1 MFPKQKRYHLGRSQR
16 AAIEEIANGLTV
28 YQALQKYR
36 IPLSRY
42 NKWLENKS
50 FIDWLE
56 ICISG
61 AIRQRLNRLTL
72 CESPETSRKACL
84 DMIAMQKND
93 IEQLKTQTDGKEDNS
108 CEITSRENS
117 VLLSVLAEI
126 KAKKA
131 GQVAPNDITE
141 LQQITA
147 NDAQTTANASKL
159 QQMITK

>member
-1 MFPKQKRYHLGRSQR
+1 MFPKQKRSHLGRSQR

-84 DMIAMQKND
+84 DMMAMQKID
-93 IEQLKTQTDGKEDNS
+93 IEQLKTQTAGKDDNS
-108 CEITSRENS
+108 CKVTPHESSI
-117 VLLSVLAEI
+117 LLSVLAEI
-126 KAKKA
+126 RAKKA
-131 GQVAPNDITE
+131 GEITPDDITE
-141 LQQITA
+141 FA
-147 NDAQTTANASKL
+147 ENYSK
-159 QQMITK
+159 